1 MFSTISGSYGE
12 DGGGGLIVPIN
23 YLIILLNKTLCTG
36 YLPKNDIQAK
46 EVAVILSVDILES
59 ISSEISDLIC
69 WQSDS
74 AYTSFGSYLG
84 VISSDQ
90 DLEQM
95 AKNIN
100 RLLSISFFI
109 LRLQS

>member
-36 YLPKNDIQAK
+36 YLPKIDIQAK
-46 EVAVILSVDILES
+46 EAAVILSVDILES

-84 VISSDQ
+84 VISSAQ
-90 DLEQM
+90 DLEQI
-95 AKNIN
+95 AKNIT
-100 RLLSISFFI
+100 RLMSKSFFI
-109 LRLQS
+109 L